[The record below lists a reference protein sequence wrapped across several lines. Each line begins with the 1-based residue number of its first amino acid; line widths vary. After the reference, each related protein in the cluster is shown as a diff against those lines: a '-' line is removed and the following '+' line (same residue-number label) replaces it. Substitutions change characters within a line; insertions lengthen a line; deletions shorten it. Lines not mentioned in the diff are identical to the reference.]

1 MTRLKGCLF
10 VAALVAPLF
19 AGSKEPPA
27 AKGSNGKL
35 TMEARLY
42 LDRAAVTEV
51 VGAEL
56 DKGVVAVELTLTPR
70 NGEKI
75 QVSRDDF
82 LLRSFKDG
90 QKSGAF
96 HPSQLAGNSVL
107 RVSSRPGQG
116 GDIAMEDRGP
126 VWGGIGGPP
135 RRIPGQSPGI
145 GNTAVQEEAVA
156 AVDDR
161 ESERENPT
169 LAILKKKVL
178 PEGEFD
184 KPVSGQLYFLLEG
197 KHKPKDITL
206 DYKGPAGK
214 ISLEF
219 SDK

>member
-1 MTRLKGCLF
+1 MRLLGCIFL
-10 VAALVAPLF
+10 AALVAPLL
-19 AGSKEPPA
+19 AGPKEQPL
-27 AKGSNGKL
+27 AKGSNQKL
-35 TMEARLY
+35 TIEAKLY
-42 LDRAAVTEV
+42 LDRAAVTEA

-56 DKGVVAVELTLTPR
+56 DPGVVAVELTLTPR
-70 NGEKI
+70 GGEKLLI
-75 QVSRDDF
+75 SRDDF

-135 RRIPGQSPGI
+135 TRLPGQSPGI
-145 GNTAVQEEAVA
+145 GNTAVHQEAAA

-161 ESERENPT
+161 DGEPDNPT

-184 KPVSGQLYFLLEG
+184 RPVTGLLYFLLEG
-197 KHKPKDITL
+197 KHKPKDITF
-206 DYKGPAGK
+206 DYNGPAGK

-219 SDK
+219 SKK